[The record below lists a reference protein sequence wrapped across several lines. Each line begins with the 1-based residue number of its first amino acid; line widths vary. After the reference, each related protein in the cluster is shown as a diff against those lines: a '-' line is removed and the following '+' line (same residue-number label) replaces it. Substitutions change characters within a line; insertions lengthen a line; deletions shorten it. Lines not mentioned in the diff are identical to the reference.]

1 MKNLILIFLLAQLL
15 ILPMGLVIASSVPQS
30 AVMQDEASSET
41 TSQPTVEKK
50 GSKIFGF
57 LKDIN
62 ALNIVLIAFGTFASG
77 LWFKGRTKL
86 KQLADIFQKA
96 YEYTDDKKLSDDERT
111 DLINRFFEIIGKKPS

>member
-15 ILPMGLVIASSVPQS
+15 ILPTGLAIASSVPQVS
-30 AVMQDEASSET
+30 TEASSEIT
-41 TSQPTVEKK
+41 QQPTAEKK
-50 GSKIFGF
+50 GGKIFGF

-62 ALNIVLIAFGTFASG
+62 ALNIVLIGFGTFAGG

-96 YEYTDDKKLSDDERT
+96 YEYTDDKRLSDAERT
-111 DLINRFFEIIGKKPS
+111 DLINRFFEILGKKPG